1 MCLYSKQKVPLIADK
16 DIECYKIL
24 IPVDG
29 KLITPYRDFVFSTN
43 SIVEDEAEE
52 HIDEIFGTTEIS
64 SGFFH
69 SFRTKER
76 VIEEIKILQRKL
88 PKSTKLKVFK
98 AIVPKCSAY
107 YIGQRFDMCSKA
119 LIIKE

>member
-52 HIDEIFGTTEIS
+52 HIDELFGTTEIS

-76 VIEEIKILQRKL
+76 VLEEIKTLQRKL
-88 PKSTKLKVFK
+88 
-98 AIVPKCSAY
+98 
-107 YIGQRFDMCSKA
+107 
-119 LIIKE
+119 

>member
-16 DIECYKIL
+16 DIECYKNL

-29 KLITPYRDFVFSTN
+29 KLIAPTGISFLVQN

-76 VIEEIKILQRKL
+76 VIEEIKTLQRKL
-88 PKSTKLKVFK
+88 PKGTKLKVFK
-98 AIVPKCSAY
+98 AIVPKGSAY
-107 YIGQRFDMCSKA
+107 YIGQRFDICSKA